1 MPTPEELIAL
11 TDSLKGVL
19 RDEQIERIH
28 RIANKMPED
37 KRAELHATLKRLQKK
52 HVEEMQKELDT
63 RQAMQ
68 GLYEAKQK
76 EKTTQALHA
85 AEEQEHLESEAE
97 AERLLQE
104 LNQL

>member
-11 TDSLKGVL
+11 ADSLKGVL

-28 RIANKMPED
+28 RIAVKMPED
-37 KRAELHATLKRLQKK
+37 KRAELHATLEKLQTK
-52 HVEEMQKELDT
+52 HVEKMKGELDT

-76 EKTTQALHA
+76 QKTTQALHD

-97 AERLLQE
+97 AERLLNE